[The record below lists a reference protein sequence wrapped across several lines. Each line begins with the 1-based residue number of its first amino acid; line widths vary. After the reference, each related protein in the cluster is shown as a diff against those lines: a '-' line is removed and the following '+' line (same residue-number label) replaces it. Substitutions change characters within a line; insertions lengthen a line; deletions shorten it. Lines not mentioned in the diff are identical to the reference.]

1 MTLLLALLGGIA
13 GAVAGFLLGLGIGSL
28 LVPAFGITGFE
39 GASGYFAVAIGL
51 LGGGTGLIAGIVLIL
66 RYKGGLRRPGA
77 ILGRTALVLGGLAAL
92 IVIGIQIRL
101 ATLEHF
107 PGNIVPQLHFEIRL
121 PAEAAQPQRQGIDFE
136 MLAGSQRSGGQFK
149 DPWLR
154 RDGERYVLSGF
165 VPLYTRT
172 SQRILVVTMPGQ
184 PRLLFSIG
192 LASTP
197 RPSAGFGEW
206 QRVNFVDD
214 LRPDG
219 EPRRPDGAE
228 RFDIRFYVPEWRS

>member
-1 MTLLLALLGGIA
+1 MTLVLALLGGIA
-13 GAVAGFLLGLGIGSL
+13 GAMAGFLLGAGIGSL
-28 LVPAFGITGFE
+28 LVPVFGISSFE
-39 GASGYFAVAIGL
+39 GGAGYFAFAIGL
-51 LGGGTGLIAGIVLIL
+51 LMGALGLLTGIVLVL
-66 RYKGGLRRPGA
+66 RYRGGYRRPGA
-77 ILGRTALVLGGLAAL
+77 VLGRLALILGALTALVF
-92 IVIGIQIRL
+92 VGIQIRL

-121 PAEAAQPQRQGIDFE
+121 PANAAEPQRQGIDFE
-136 MLAGSQRSGGQFK
+136 MQAGSQRSGGKFK

-172 SQRILVVTMPGQ
+172 SQRILAVTMPGQ
-184 PRLLFSIG
+184 PKLLFSIG

-214 LRPDG
+214 LKPDG
-219 EPRRPDGAE
+219 QPRRPGEAE
-228 RFDIRFYVPEWRS
+228 RFEIRFYVPEWRS